1 MKILAIGAHHDDI
14 EISCGGTIAK
24 AVRNGD
30 EVKMVVMSSS
40 VYTDYKGKVHRTKEE
55 VERENKMAVE
65 ILGVKEVVSLDFPTK
80 DIPYN
85 STSIEALN
93 SVIDEFEPDMILTHW
108 CHDTH
113 PAHKNT
119 SLATISAARYYNSI
133 LMYEPM
139 MPSGRSY
146 QGFRPQVYVDITD
159 FDDIKRK
166 ALMAHESQ
174 YKKYKKDLWVNAVEA
189 RARYRGYEMSSKYA
203 ECYEIV
209 RMEWKL

>member
-14 EISCGGTIAK
+14 EISCGGTLAK
-24 AVRNGD
+24 VVKQGY
-30 EVKMVVMSSS
+30 EVKMVAMSKSA
-40 VYTDYKGKVHRTKEE
+40 YTDYKGAVQRTEE
-55 VERENKMAVE
+55 EAEMESRRAAE
-65 ILGVKEVVSLDFPTK
+65 ILGIKDLISLDFPTK

-85 STSIEALN
+85 SESIEALN
-93 SVIDEFEPDMILTHW
+93 KIIDEFEPDTILTHW

-166 ALMAHESQ
+166 ALIAHESQ
-174 YKKYKKDLWVNAVEA
+174 YKKYKKDFWVNAVEA
-189 RARYRGYEMSSKYA
+189 RARYRGYEMGAKHA